1 MSVGQVFLRRKRER
15 SAAAVRRSERETAI
29 EGIDSI
35 MYDDFAGVYD
45 TLMDDYDYDA
55 WAQHYIE
62 LMQLNG
68 RMPMR
73 IAECACGTGSLSV
86 RFAQNGYH
94 VTGVDLSNAML
105 RRAEEKARKWGVVAA
120 FVRQDMKKLSLT
132 RRVDAVLA
140 TCDGVNYL
148 TRKEDVLAFFA
159 AAYAALKP
167 GGVLCFDCSSRHK
180 LETVMGDS
188 FFGEERDGIA
198 VLWQNR
204 LNRESHVLEM
214 DVTFFVREE
223 DGRYRRF
230 REQHHQRAHAQEEIQ
245 EWLTDAGFE
254 EIKAFGDFRMDAPK
268 PDDQRIHYV
277 CQKPHLR

>member
-1 MSVGQVFLRRKRER
+1 
-15 SAAAVRRSERETAI
+15 
-29 EGIDSI
+29 

-55 WAQHYIE
+55 WCAHYLE
-62 LMQLNG
+62 LMAQG
-68 RMPMR
+68 RKQPLR

-86 RFAQNGYH
+86 RFAREGLH

-105 RRAEEKARKWGVVAA
+105 RRAEEKARQWGVEAA
-120 FVRQDMKKLSLT
+120 FVRQDMRKLALT

-148 TRKEDVLAFFA
+148 TGENDVMAFFR
-159 AAYAALKP
+159 AAYASLKP
-167 GGVLCFDCSSRHK
+167 GGMLCFDCSSRHK
-180 LETVMGDS
+180 LEDVMGDS

-198 VLWQNR
+198 ILWQNR
-204 LNRESHVLEM
+204 LSRESHVLEM

-230 REQHHQRAHAQEEIQ
+230 REQHHQRAHSQQEILT
-245 EWLTDAGFE
+245 WLECAGFE
-254 EIKAFGDFRMDAPK
+254 DAKAYGEMRMDAPGQE
-268 PDDQRIHYV
+268 DLRIHYTAK
-277 CQKPHLR
+277 KPLLK

>member
-1 MSVGQVFLRRKRER
+1 
-15 SAAAVRRSERETAI
+15 
-29 EGIDSI
+29 
-35 MYDDFAGVYD
+35 MYDDFAGIYD

-55 WAQHYIE
+55 WSAHYIA
-62 LMQLNG
+62 LMQNETGL
-68 RMPMR
+68 RQPR
-73 IAECACGTGSLSV
+73 IVECACGTGSLSV
-86 RFAQNGYH
+86 RFARAGLH

-105 RRAEEKARKWGVVAA
+105 RRAEEKARRWGVEAA

-148 TRKEDVLAFFA
+148 TSEADVKAFFS
-159 AAYAALKP
+159 AAYASLRP
-167 GGVLCFDCSSRHK
+167 GGRLCFDCSSRHK
-180 LETVMGDS
+180 LEETMGDS

-204 LNRESHVLEM
+204 LQRDAHILDM

-230 REQHHQRAHAQEEIQ
+230 REQHRQRAHSEQEIRT
-245 EWLTDAGFE
+245 WLCECGFE
-254 EIKAFGDFRMDAPK
+254 EIAAYGGMGMDQPQ
-268 PDDQRIHYV
+268 PQDIRIHYTAR
-277 CQKPHLR
+277 KPR